1 MSKLPEKFPEYS
13 IMYKTLSKKIIELE
27 KIKNTQETDEIQL
40 KIQNYQNELN
50 KIRKMFPDG
59 FLMINKLFLKNAM
72 LPWFL

>member
-27 KIKNTQETDEIQL
+27 KIKDDTQESEMHEIQL
-40 KIQNYQNELN
+40 KIQNYQNELK

-59 FLMINKLFLKNAM
+59 FFDD
-72 LPWFL
+72 

>member
-27 KIKNTQETDEIQL
+27 KIKNTQESEIDEIQL

-50 KIRKMFPDG
+50 RIEEMFPDN
-59 FLMINKLFLKNAM
+59 FFDDK
-72 LPWFL
+72 

>member
-27 KIKNTQETDEIQL
+27 KIKENTQESEMGEIQL
-40 KIQNYQNELN
+40 KIQNYKNELN

-59 FLMINKLFLKNAM
+59 FFDN
-72 LPWFL
+72 

>member
-59 FLMINKLFLKNAM
+59 FFDD
-72 LPWFL
+72 

>member
-27 KIKNTQETDEIQL
+27 KIKNTQESETDEIQL

-50 KIRKMFPDG
+50 RIKTMFPDG
-59 FLMINKLFLKNAM
+59 FFDD
-72 LPWFL
+72 

>member
-27 KIKNTQETDEIQL
+27 KIKNTQESERDEIQL

-50 KIRKMFPDG
+50 RIRKIFPDG
-59 FLMINKLFLKNAM
+59 FFDD
-72 LPWFL
+72 

>member
-13 IMYKTLSKKIIELE
+13 IMYKTLSKKIMELE
-27 KIKNTQETDEIQL
+27 KIKNTQESEIDEIQL

-59 FLMINKLFLKNAM
+59 FFDD
-72 LPWFL
+72 